1 MIDYRQEALNTETQ
15 DTIRRLL
22 NGEMFNVMIGLA
34 QSQVKLH
41 QIEALKASLTA
52 ATGAPLKIEASNQHM
67 QEAARYATFIAVLD
81 EWKNQTNAFVT
92 VKPV

>member
-15 DTIRRLL
+15 DKIRRLL
-22 NGEMFNVMIGLA
+22 NGEMFQVLIGLA

-41 QIEALKASLTA
+41 QIEALKASLA
-52 ATGAPLKIEASNQHM
+52 AVTGAPLKIEASNQHM
-67 QEAARYATFIAVLD
+67 QEAGRYATFISVLD
-81 EWKNQTNAFVT
+81 EWKHQSGNFVT

>member
-15 DTIRRLL
+15 DKLRRLL
-22 NGEMFNVMIGLA
+22 NGEMFQVLIGLA

-41 QIEALKASLTA
+41 QIEALKASLA
-52 ATGAPLKIEASNQHM
+52 AVSGAPLKIEASNQHM
-67 QEAARYATFIAVLD
+67 MEAARYANFMRVLY
-81 EWKNQTNAFVT
+81 EWKDQTNAFVT